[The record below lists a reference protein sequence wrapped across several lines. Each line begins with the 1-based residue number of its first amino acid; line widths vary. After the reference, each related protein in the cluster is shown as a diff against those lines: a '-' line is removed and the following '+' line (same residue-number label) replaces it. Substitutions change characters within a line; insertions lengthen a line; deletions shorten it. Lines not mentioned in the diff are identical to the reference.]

1 MEKFAISFAI
11 MIVMLLLS
19 FSIVQMSNA
28 QSNNSQVAPTT
39 LTNYTEIFGENKEY
53 QICYSV
59 LEPEECFPTIDVL
72 YQSPETITL
81 KSDTID
87 VIWKGVDLIKKDGYK
102 IDDITSYPVSSLIDS
117 RQNINIL
124 VVMSR

>member
-1 MEKFAISFAI
+1 
-11 MIVMLLLS
+11 MLVLS
-19 FSIVQMSNA
+19 FSIVQTSNA
-28 QSNNSQVAPTT
+28 QSNNSQIAPTT
-39 LTNYTEIFGENKEY
+39 FTNYTKIFGENKEY
-53 QICYSV
+53 QICYSE

-87 VIWKGVDLIKKDGYK
+87 VIWKAVDLIKKDGYI

-124 VVMSR
+124 VVMSK